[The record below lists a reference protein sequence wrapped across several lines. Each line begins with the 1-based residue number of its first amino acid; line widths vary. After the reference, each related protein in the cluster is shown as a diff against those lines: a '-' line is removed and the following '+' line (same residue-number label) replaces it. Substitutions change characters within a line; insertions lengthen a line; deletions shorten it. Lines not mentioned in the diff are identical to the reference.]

1 MTDNQ
6 LPTAGSPLGLTSTSP
21 TEMAALRAV
30 ATRTLGHYEASAC
43 SFWEGT
49 KGHDVSQN
57 LQALLSSLP
66 ARAGLRILDVGCG
79 PGRDL
84 MTLRQLGHVPV
95 GLDGCAAF
103 VKMAR
108 EHSGCEVLEQSLFEL
123 SLPPASFD
131 GIFANASLF
140 HVPRA
145 TLPRVLRELSET
157 LRPGGSLF
165 CSNPRAMSDE
175 REGWQGE
182 RYGTYLTL
190 ESWSALLE
198 GAGLQLL
205 QHYLRPPGRPAA
217 EQPWL
222 AMVCRRPA

>member
-1 MTDNQ
+1 MTEPPA
-6 LPTAGSPLGLTSTSP
+6 LPTTRPDVASASPADLAKLRVV
-21 TEMAALRAV
+21 AA
-30 ATRTLGHYEASAC
+30 RTLGHYEASAG

-57 LQALLSSLP
+57 LQALLGAFPSGQ
-66 ARAGLRILDVGCG
+66 RLRILDVGCG

-84 MTLRQLGHVPV
+84 TTLRDLGHVAI

-108 EHSGCEVLEQSLFEL
+108 AHSGCEVLEQSLFEL
-123 SLPPASFD
+123 SLPSAGFD
-131 GIFANASLF
+131 GVFANASLF

-145 TLPRVLRELSET
+145 TLPRVLRELFEA
-157 LRPGGSLF
+157 LRPGGALF
-165 CSNPRAMSDE
+165 CSNPRAMGAE

-182 RYGTYLTL
+182 RYGTYLSL
-190 ESWSALLE
+190 ESWSALCE

-205 QHYLRPPGRPAA
+205 QHFLRPPGRPAA

-222 AMVCRRPA
+222 AMVLRKPA

>member
-1 MTDNQ
+1 MTEPPSV
-6 LPTAGSPLGLTSTSP
+6 PTARPDVASASS
-21 TEMAALRAV
+21 EDVAKLRAV
-30 ATRTLGHYEASAC
+30 AARTLWHYEASAG

-57 LQALLSSLP
+57 VQALLGALP
-66 ARAGLRILDVGCG
+66 SRPGLSILDVGCG

-84 MTLRQLGHVPV
+84 IALRDLGHVPI

-123 SLPPASFD
+123 SLPTAGFD
-131 GIFANASLF
+131 GVFANASLF

-145 TLPRVLRELSET
+145 TLPRVLRELFEA
-157 LRPGGSLF
+157 LRPGGALF
-165 CSNPRAMSDE
+165 CSNPRAMGAE

-182 RYGTYLTL
+182 RYGTYLSL
-190 ESWSALLE
+190 ESWSALFE
-198 GAGLQLL
+198 AAGFQLL
-205 QHYLRPPGRPAA
+205 QHFLRPPGRPAA

-222 AMVCRRPA
+222 AMVLRKPA

>member
-1 MTDNQ
+1 MTEPPDS
-6 LPTAGSPLGLTSTSP
+6 LASRSSL
-21 TEMAALRAV
+21 AALRTIAE
-30 ATRTLGHYEASAC
+30 RTLWHYEASAE

-57 LQALLSSLP
+57 LQALLGALP
-66 ARAGLRILDVGCG
+66 ALRGLRILDVGCG

-84 MTLRQLGHVPV
+84 IALRALGHIPV
-95 GLDGCAAF
+95 GLDGCTAF

-108 EHSGCEVLEQSLFEL
+108 EHSGCEVLEQSFFEL
-123 SLPPASFD
+123 SLPPSSFD
-131 GIFANASLF
+131 GVFANASLF
-140 HVPRA
+140 HVPRV
-145 TLPRVLRELSET
+145 TLPRVLGELFAA
-157 LRPGGSLF
+157 LVPGGSLF
-165 CSNPRAMSDE
+165 CSNPRAMGGE

-190 ESWSALLE
+190 ESWSALFKA
-198 GAGLQLL
+198 AGFELL

-222 AMVCRRPA
+222 AMVLKKPA

>member
-1 MTDNQ
+1 MKEPP
-6 LPTAGSPLGLTSTSP
+6 LPV
-21 TEMAALRAV
+21 LRTV
-30 ATRTLGHYEASAC
+30 AERTLSHYEAGAA

-49 KGHDVSQN
+49 RGHDVSQN
-57 LQALLSSLP
+57 LEALLSALP
-66 ARAGLRILDVGCG
+66 SRQGLRILDVGCG

-84 MTLRQLGHVPV
+84 VTLRDLGHLPT

-108 EHSGCEVLEQSLFEL
+108 LHSGCPVLEQSFFEL
-123 SLPPASFD
+123 QLPAASFD

-145 TLPRVLRELSET
+145 TLPRVLQELFAA
-157 LRPGGSLF
+157 LVPGGALF
-165 CSNPRAMSDE
+165 CSNPRAMGGE

-190 ESWSALLE
+190 ESWSELFEA
-198 GAGLQLL
+198 AGFVLDR
-205 QHYLRPPGRPAA
+205 HFLRPPGKPAA

-222 AMVCRRPA
+222 AMVLRKSG

>member
-1 MTDNQ
+1 MKEPDT
-6 LPTAGSPLGLTSTSP
+6 T
-21 TEMAALRAV
+21 ALRAV
-30 ATRTLGHYEASAC
+30 AARTLSHYETGAE

-49 KGHDVSQN
+49 RGHDVSQN
-57 LQALLSSLP
+57 LQALLGALP
-66 ARAGLRILDVGCG
+66 PQTGLRILDLGCG

-84 MTLRQLGHVPV
+84 LTLRDLGHAPV

-108 EHSGCEVLEQSLFEL
+108 EHSGCEVMEQSFFEL
-123 SLPPASFD
+123 ALPSAAFD

-145 TLPRVLRELSET
+145 TLPRVLRELCDA
-157 LRPGGSLF
+157 LAPGGALF
-165 CSNPRAMSDE
+165 CSNPRAMGSE
-175 REGWQGE
+175 REGWQGD

-190 ESWSALLE
+190 ESWSQLFETAGFILE
-198 GAGLQLL
+198 
-205 QHYLRPPGRPAA
+205 QHFLRPPGRPSA

-222 AMVCRRPA
+222 AMVWRKAG